1 VTFPEHPTIDE
12 IADLQEDLLPAA
24 RAAEVR
30 AHVHRCEQCRQS
42 FGSLKAVT
50 DILATEAAEP
60 QRLPDS
66 VAQRLDAALT
76 AAAVERAAGVPTL
89 AERRAD
95 ASPEGRRRPHRW
107 LLGLAAA
114 AAAVVVLGAVLEIG
128 GPDPSAEDA
137 GSTAG
142 GGQERSDASAGVG
155 EFDTGAQSGGDG
167 AAEQEP
173 EPSVPAGRL
182 TSQQLRV
189 AARDFA
195 SGSLS
200 VTEPTGRC
208 AVVAERLDDDVLVSQ
223 YGSGSELGL
232 MVIDEQRGTYR
243 LVDCDTGALISK
255 GTL

>member
-1 VTFPEHPTIDE
+1 MTFPEHPTIDE

-30 AHVHRCEQCRQS
+30 AHVDRCQQCRQS
-42 FGSLKAVT
+42 GESLKTVT
-50 DILATEAAEP
+50 DVLAAEGAQP

-66 VAQRLDAALT
+66 VTQRLDAALT
-76 AAAVERAAGVPTL
+76 AAAVERAAGVPAL

-95 ASPEGRRRPHRW
+95 ASPESRRRAYRW
-107 LLGLAAA
+107 LLGVAAA
-114 AAAVVVLGAVLEIG
+114 AAAVVVLGAVLEIV

-142 GGQERSDASAGVG
+142 GGQESSDASAGVG
-155 EFDTGAQSGGDG
+155 ELDAGAQSGGDG

-173 EPSVPAGRL
+173 GPGVPAGRL
-182 TSQQLRV
+182 TSVQLR
-189 AARDFA
+189 AAAQEFA

-200 VTEPTGRC
+200 VTEPTGGC
-208 AVVAERLDDDVLVSQ
+208 AVVADRVDDDLLVSQ

-232 MVIDEQRGTYR
+232 MVVDEQRGTYR
-243 LVDCDTGALISK
+243 LVDCDTGALITK